1 MTDDTDARLPRTR
14 SRLQRG
20 LYLITPQ
27 RHLDANGLV
36 GLVSPLL
43 QATAVLQFR
52 DKISGHARRLACALA
67 LREVCSAA
75 GVPLIVNDDP
85 ALAAEVG
92 ADGVHLGEHDGAV
105 MQARALMG
113 PGAIIGVSCYG
124 DIARAVRAAED
135 GADYIAFG
143 AFHPSPSKPGAHR
156 ASPGILRDARQLGLP
171 QVAIGGIT
179 PDNAP
184 ALIAAG
190 ADCIAVISGVFDAI
204 DPLGA
209 ARAYAACFS
218 AITTGRP

>member
-1 MTDDTDARLPRTR
+1 MTDNTDARLGRAR

-27 RHLDANGLV
+27 RHLDASGLV

-43 QATAVLQFR
+43 PATAVLQFR

-67 LREVCSAA
+67 LREACSAA
-75 GVPLIVNDDP
+75 GVALIVNDDP
-85 ALAAEVG
+85 ALAAAVG
-92 ADGVHLGEHDGAV
+92 ADGVHLGEYDGAV
-105 MQARALMG
+105 TQARALLG
-113 PGAIIGVSCYG
+113 SGAIIGVSCYG
-124 DIARAVRAAED
+124 DIERAMRAAED

-143 AFHPSPSKPGAHR
+143 AFHPSPSKPRARR
-156 ASPGILRDARQLGLP
+156 ASPGILRDARFLGLQ

-184 ALIAAG
+184 ILIAAG
-190 ADCIAVISGVFDAI
+190 ADCVAVISGVFDAI
-204 DPLGA
+204 DPLAA